1 MLNRL
6 GFLAECLALFAGV
19 RDRTRT
25 FLVPIDAEN
34 GLHVFVASQLDFYT
48 QRCIATSSLLQADLL
63 WDAEIVFRAAIEAAL
78 KVWFVAAAPEPE
90 RSVRVR
96 EFRERLSEVAIYR
109 FRARASAGHTVKSGP
124 EAMASMLAMSEQEQ
138 DVHRAKWTKRERK
151 ALEQK
156 WAFAEM
162 VKALENESIGGHRLP
177 YLVNLT
183 HSYGVASHLLHADQ
197 MAISLTADR
206 ESRAAETRE
215 ILASLHFAE
224 MSTRQVAI
232 LISLSHCAAYTL
244 GKTVQLQEYVDEL
257 DRLNQVSKSIREQL
271 HEDQKHLYATD
282 AEPEA

>member
-1 MLNRL
+1 MLNRK
-6 GFLAECLALFAGV
+6 GFLADCLALFAGV

-78 KVWFVAAAPEPE
+78 KVWFVAATPEPE

-96 EFRERLSEVAIYR
+96 EFREHLSEVAIYR

-124 EAMASMLAMSEQEQ
+124 EAMVSMLAMSENEQ
-138 DVHRAKWTKRERK
+138 NVHRAKWTKRERK

-162 VKALENESIGGHRLP
+162 VKALENASVGGHRLP
-177 YLVNLT
+177 YLVDLT
-183 HSYGVASHLLHADQ
+183 HSYGVASHFLHADQ
-197 MAISLTADR
+197 MAITLTADR
-206 ESRAAETRE
+206 ESRAAKTSEL
-215 ILASLHFAE
+215 LASLHFAE
-224 MSTRQVAI
+224 MSTREVAI

-244 GKTVQLQEYVDEL
+244 GKKVQLQEYVDEL
-257 DRLNQVSKSIREQL
+257 DRLNQVSMSVREQL
-271 HEDQKHLYATD
+271 YEDQKHLYATD
-282 AEPEA
+282 PAPEV

>member
-1 MLNRL
+1 
-6 GFLAECLALFAGV
+6 
-19 RDRTRT
+19 
-25 FLVPIDAEN
+25 
-34 GLHVFVASQLDFYT
+34 
-48 QRCIATSSLLQADLL
+48 
-63 WDAEIVFRAAIEAAL
+63 
-78 KVWFVAAAPEPE
+78 
-90 RSVRVR
+90 
-96 EFRERLSEVAIYR
+96 VAIYR

-162 VKALENESIGGHRLP
+162 VKALENEGIGGHRLP